1 VAYCAILDS
10 VPSKSSSSSSE
21 TSGSRSILPSSVPMS
36 NLHVSAELSLMT
48 EVPRVEVADQVIPIE
63 ARFHK
68 VAFKGS
74 FSLFSWIS
82 YVVGD

>member
-1 VAYCAILDS
+1 MTIEWPIVQYWILCLRNR
-10 VPSKSSSSSSE
+10 VLRQARPS
-21 TSGSRSILPSSVPMS
+21 S

-48 EVPRVEVADQVIPIE
+48 EVPRVEVADQGIPIE